1 MFLELY
7 GFAFAGEG
15 SDLYAPAAAALTVL
29 FFRVAPHLIPK
40 FAGELEDVGRNVC
53 WKESSAL
60 REDRQLNIRQPSS
73 FMVDLRAVVDLP
85 DYGLRA
91 ADDPC
96 ACRSA
101 DDLVRS

>member
-53 WKESSAL
+53 WKESSAF
-60 REDRQLNIRQPSS
+60 REDSVEDRVSGIGSSQRVRAGGEKARRQS
-73 FMVDLRAVVDLP
+73 
-85 DYGLRA
+85 
-91 ADDPC
+91 
-96 ACRSA
+96 
-101 DDLVRS
+101 